1 MAKENINQKGA
12 QLDASLEQ
20 TYVEKNLKKLA
31 IGGAVVLT
39 LVVCGILLNWYM
51 GQRNEKAAQALYPC
65 EQYFQA
71 GNYEKALNGDGAQ
84 CEGFLAIA
92 DQYGCTKSGNVAK
105 LYAGVSLAKL
115 GKHAEA
121 KEQLEAFSTK
131 DDQMIS
137 PAALGALGNTYVQ
150 LGENEKGAETLV
162 KAAKKADN
170 NVLSPLFLVQ
180 AGEVYE
186 SLGQTDKA
194 LALYE
199 QVKAN
204 YRASLQGSEIDK
216 YIERAKGGK

>member
-1 MAKENINQKGA
+1 MLG
-12 QLDASLEQ
+12 
-20 TYVEKNLKKLA
+20 
-31 IGGAVVLT
+31 
-39 LVVCGILLNWYM
+39 LVVCVILVNWYM
-51 GQRNEKAAQALYPC
+51 GQRNEKAAQALFPC

-92 DQYGCTKSGNVAK
+92 DQYSCTKSANLAK
-105 LYAGVSLAKL
+105 LYAGVSYAQL
-115 GKHAEA
+115 GKHQEA
-121 KEQLEAFSTK
+121 KEQLEDFSTK

-137 PAALGALGNTYVQ
+137 PAALGALGNTYIQ
-150 LGENEKGAETLV
+150 LGDNEKGAETLV

-180 AGEVYE
+180 AAEVYE

-194 LALYE
+194 LGLYE

-216 YIERAKGGK
+216 YIERAKGSK